1 MYLVSSFVVYV
12 LLLVCYVNG
21 VLWMYIIL
29 FSLFLCRGMNIR
41 KEVKYHAVI
50 ISLRVVYGGS
60 AGFLP
65 IHVNSINVI
74 LSNQVVNFKF
84 GR

>member
-1 MYLVSSFVVYV
+1 
-12 LLLVCYVNG
+12 
-21 VLWMYIIL
+21 
-29 FSLFLCRGMNIR
+29 MNIR

>member
-1 MYLVSSFVVYV
+1 M
-12 LLLVCYVNG
+12 LLDICYVNG
-21 VLWMYIIL
+21 SFVDVYNFIFFI
-29 FSLFLCRGMNIR
+29 SSDHGMNIR

-50 ISLRVVYGGS
+50 ISLRVEYGGS

-74 LSNQVVNFKF
+74 LSIQD
-84 GR
+84 

>member
-1 MYLVSSFVVYV
+1 
-12 LLLVCYVNG
+12 
-21 VLWMYIIL
+21 
-29 FSLFLCRGMNIR
+29 MNIR

-74 LSNQVVNFKF
+74 LKSGNQVVNFKF